1 MNESYVPRDV
11 IYNIYFYTND
21 YCTANNFWL
30 LSKEFNLN
38 YMKKYNKAYKHK
50 FMLLFNDI
58 FTFLSL
64 LPTPTKYVVR
74 QDIDFFELITVRIAD
89 QNDKKM
95 LRNDI
100 YFIYRIIKNFF
111 IYYLTSDHIDS
122 FYFNISRNISY
133 ATMLQGTQFLLDN
146 IDIMFNKRY
155 IRIVNKYNKNIFL
168 EKLLKSI
175 NYNQNYNQN
184 YNEKLC
190 LQIKV
195 MCKES

>member
-1 MNESYVPRDV
+1 MV
-11 IYNIYFYTND
+11 I
-21 YCTANNFWL
+21 
-30 LSKEFNLN
+30 K
-38 YMKKYNKAYKHK
+38 
-50 FMLLFNDI
+50 
-58 FTFLSL
+58 
-64 LPTPTKYVVR
+64 
-74 QDIDFFELITVRIAD
+74 AD